1 MNCRRAINCLIWLVC
16 LAAAAVARGQ
26 APGGAL
32 PPPDPTPPGVQG
44 PPPVNYSTVPYPGTT
59 QPTNPSPYQ
68 GPAAAPAALP
78 AYPPGT
84 IAPQP
89 VYPPPAAYG
98 QPAYGQPAYAP
109 PPAYSGVPPYVQP
122 QQATADATVCIPES
136 PRWFFGAEALWLE
149 RTDDHDVL
157 LGNTVLNNGGP
168 SFIVGE
174 LTSGD
179 ELFPLEAGV
188 KLQLGYRINDR
199 DAIEMTYWGLQQWSV
214 HRQIEGDPVGQSVL
228 IFSPWTQTDALIGGF
243 DTSLG
248 YTYRSR
254 VNNVEVNERFAGSGG
269 MTWSIA
275 GLWGIRYVQV
285 SDKFN
290 LNGVDTATGDFEN
303 IDIKTANNLLGP
315 QVGVEFIRD
324 WGRFQL
330 NTELKGG
337 LFANFASE
345 NYSNLNS
352 SGVINGNPVGF
363 VPVNASHQGTNVAGI
378 FEFSLIGRYRVGEHL
393 WIRGAWN
400 DYFLAGLALG
410 PRQLGHFST
419 GGSIGLDGPS
429 IGLEAAW

>member
-1 MNCRRAINCLIWLVC
+1 MNTRRAINYLTWLSF
-16 LAAAAVARGQ
+16 LAATAAARGQ
-26 APGGAL
+26 GANGAL
-32 PPPDPTPPGVQG
+32 PPPDPMPLGAQG
-44 PPPVNYSTVPYPGTT
+44 PPTANYPAVPYPGTAS
-59 QPTNPSPYQ
+59 PLSPSVYP
-68 GPAAAPAALP
+68 GAAPAPATLP
-78 AYPPGT
+78 AYPPGAM
-84 IAPQP
+84 APQP
-89 VYPPPAAYG
+89 VYPPPAAYA
-98 QPAYGQPAYAP
+98 QPVYGQPAYAP

-122 QQATADATVCIPES
+122 QPATADATVCIPES

-149 RTDDHDVL
+149 RTDDRDVL

-188 KLQLGYRINDR
+188 KLALGYRINDR
-199 DAIEMTYWGLQQWSV
+199 DAIELTYWGLQQWSV

-228 IFSPWTQTDALIGGF
+228 IFSPWTQTDTLIGGF

-290 LNGVDTATGDFEN
+290 LNGADTATGDFEN
-303 IDIKTANNLLGP
+303 IDIRTANNLLGP

-330 NTELKGG
+330 NSELKGG

-352 SGVINGNPVGF
+352 SGVITGNPVGF
-363 VPVNASHQGTNVAGI
+363 VPVNASHHGTNVAGI
-378 FEFSLIGRYRVGEHL
+378 FEFSLVGRYRVTDHL

-410 PRQLGHFST
+410 PRQLGRFST